1 MWQFA
6 FMLQFTDI
14 PFSSESA
21 LRSIALLSHSL
32 TNVLVAHGRSCNA
45 PWVEFLPAPIAPSS
59 DDMENGREA
68 LAEACA
74 SKDNV
79 LLIALGKFKEAA
91 RNKAR
96 LFSFFQSPV
105 LSPLPSIAFISH
117 LIHVQA
123 RIERLKAAQ
132 LARKAG
138 GSGISPV
145 CAGNGEALAASI
157 GDHAGAVE
165 GSGTYMEGPVAQH
178 FSSFPAAPQDDF
190 VAPFPSIASGIDM
203 PMERDEG
210 EQLHCDIAA
219 APLNIN

>member
-32 TNVLVAHGRSCNA
+32 TNVLIAHGRTCNA
-45 PWVEFLPAPIAPSS
+45 PWVEFLPAPVIPSS
-59 DDMENGREA
+59 DDMESGREA

-79 LLIALGKFKEAA
+79 LLTALGKFKEAA

-96 LFSFFQSPV
+96 LFTFFESRV
-105 LSPLPSIAFISH
+105 SSLLPSIAVASH
-117 LIHVQA
+117 FMHIQA

-138 GSGISPV
+138 SGISPV
-145 CAGNGEALAASI
+145 CGANGEALAASS
-157 GDHAGAVE
+157 GELAGVVE
-165 GSGTYMEGPVAQH
+165 GTGTYMEGPVAQP
-178 FSSFPAAPQDDF
+178 FPSSPAIPQDDF
-190 VAPFPSIASGIDM
+190 VAPSPTIASRIDM
-203 PMERDEG
+203 LVERDEG
-210 EQLHCDIAA
+210 EPLHSDIAVT
-219 APLNIN
+219 PLNMN

>member
-32 TNVLVAHGRSCNA
+32 TNVLVAYGRSCDA
-45 PWVEFLPAPIAPSS
+45 PWVEFLPAPITPSS

-96 LFSFFQSPV
+96 LFSFFQSRV
-105 LSPLPSIAFISH
+105 LSPLPSIAFVSH
-117 LIHVQA
+117 FIHVQA

-138 GSGISPV
+138 SGISPV
-145 CAGNGEALAASI
+145 CGGSGEALAASS
-157 GDHAGAVE
+157 GDHAGVVE
-165 GSGTYMEGPVAQH
+165 GTGTYMEGPVAQH
-178 FSSFPAAPQDDF
+178 FSSSPAAPQDDF
-190 VAPFPSIASGIDM
+190 VAPLPNIASRIDM
-203 PMERDEG
+203 PVERDEG
-210 EQLHCDIAA
+210 EQLHSDNAA
-219 APLNIN
+219 TPLNMN